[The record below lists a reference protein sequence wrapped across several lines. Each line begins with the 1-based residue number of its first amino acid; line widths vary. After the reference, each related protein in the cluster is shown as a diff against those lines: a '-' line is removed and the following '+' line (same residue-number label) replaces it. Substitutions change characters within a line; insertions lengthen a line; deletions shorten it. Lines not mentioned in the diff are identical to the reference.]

1 MLVFILH
8 QKGGTSKSDRKI
20 IVKKHSRIFHLQ
32 NLNVMMTLMQYAA
45 LHSI

>member
-20 IVKKHSRIFHLQ
+20 IVKKTFTDFSFAKFKCDDDSDAICCF
-32 NLNVMMTLMQYAA
+32 A
-45 LHSI
+45 